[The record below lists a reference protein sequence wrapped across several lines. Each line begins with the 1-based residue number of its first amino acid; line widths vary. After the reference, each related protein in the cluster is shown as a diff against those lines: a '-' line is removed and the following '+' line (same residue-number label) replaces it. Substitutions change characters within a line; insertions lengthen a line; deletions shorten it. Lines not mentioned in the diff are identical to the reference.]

1 MLDSLSPS
9 SSPPSSFSPTH
20 PSSPEFS
27 SPPHPALPPPPVDYT
42 DKLYIRNLL
51 LFSALSLHIHTPP
64 LACWDKTACLCS
76 TTCACVL
83 PARDAL
89 PKSCADS
96 KMTQHLSQ
104 TWVQVVRR
112 ARGGSSYS
120 GKTTT
125 TTTRARLSNRRIS
138 PSHTL
143 CCHGDESF
151 VLVTVT
157 YVGQS
162 GTPLKT
168 KTPGGGDGKLTPSLG
183 KERKWKKSR

>member
-27 SPPHPALPPPPVDYT
+27 SPPHPASPPPPVDYT

-96 KMTQHLSQ
+96 KMTQHLSD
-104 TWVQVVRR
+104 TNLSAGCAAGSRR
-112 ARGGSSYS
+112 LELQWQDDDNNNKS
-120 GKTTT
+120 
-125 TTTRARLSNRRIS
+125 
-138 PSHTL
+138 
-143 CCHGDESF
+143 
-151 VLVTVT
+151 
-157 YVGQS
+157 
-162 GTPLKT
+162 TPFK
-168 KTPGGGDGKLTPSLG
+168 
-183 KERKWKKSR
+183 